1 MHIKC
6 STFYRGFLRSGLAM
20 PPFELG
26 PIYAAQIRVRTCLQA
41 QTQFY
46 RYLPAFFF
54 LCGHKGL
61 PSGENAVGNENAV
74 GFLSIFTL
82 LAIDISYHVPTNRSS
97 MVLNCLW

>member
-6 STFYRGFLRSGLAM
+6 STFYREFLRSGLAM

-26 PIYAAQIRVRTCLQA
+26 PIYATQIRVRTRLQA

-46 RYLPAFFF
+46 RHLLAFFF
-54 LCGHKGL
+54 LCGHKDL
-61 PSGENAVGNENAV
+61 PSGENAVG
-74 GFLSIFTL
+74 FISTSTL

-97 MVLNCLW
+97 TESVLNCLW

>member
-61 PSGENAVGNENAV
+61 PSGENAVGNENAM
-74 GFLSIFTL
+74 GTKMPWDSYPYL
-82 LAIDISYHVPTNRSS
+82 L
-97 MVLNCLW
+97 C